1 MERSSSQRWVSVG
14 LGTMTSLRVFLLILV
29 WVTHALCLGRR
40 FLPRSIISSSFHRR
54 APMYLVGENIDVES
68 EEFAQHISR
77 HPSFSPKDDSVSPG
91 SRGSDDSFISD
102 NIIETIDDLKLQLN
116 FLKQAALV
124 GFFTAVGIV
133 IFKLSIQETSKIL
146 YENLADVLPKPAG
159 FYWPQILFPV
169 LGSVIV
175 SILTY
180 YRGLNIRRGVDK
192 IAQSLDY
199 DGNAATSNAQELLR
213 YNPFDQLFRISA
225 AVATLGSGC
234 SLGPEGPAVEIG
246 AGLSCIFGSSGS
258 PWQKRHLFLAGT
270 AAGVSAGFNA
280 PIAGVFF
287 ALECGKRFLKVN
299 TMTLSAES
307 KDGPRADV
315 AAIVLAATVAKV
327 VVEFGLSDSNAL
339 AIQGNIFAMQSP
351 LFELPLYLGLGV
363 FAGIISTIFT
373 RMLDYFTS
381 VFGPS
386 NVNAI
391 GENSLKRVVSQI
403 PLHLRPLFGGL
414 LCGIVALYYPQTVF
428 VGYATLDQLLAG
440 KIHLPL
446 LVLIQLLGLK
456 VILSSFSLGTGL
468 VGGVFAPSLFFGAV
482 AGTIYHDVICNV
494 FTAINN
500 SVESLGGADLMPF
513 FSIASAPAYATVG
526 AAATLGALFRA
537 PLTSTILML
546 ELTENHEIV
555 IPVLISSGLSGFLA
569 EILRGRKK

>member
-1 MERSSSQRWVSVG
+1 
-14 LGTMTSLRVFLLILV
+14 
-29 WVTHALCLGRR
+29 
-40 FLPRSIISSSFHRR
+40 
-54 APMYLVGENIDVES
+54 MYLIGENIDVKS
-68 EEFAQHISR
+68 EEAVQPISR
-77 HPSFSPKDDSVSPG
+77 HPNFSPKDVSVNSE

-102 NIIETIDDLKLQLN
+102 NIIETIDDLKLQLT

-169 LGSVIV
+169 LGSVVV

-180 YRGLNIRRGVDK
+180 FRGQNIRRGVDK

-199 DGNAATSNAQELLR
+199 DGNAATSTPQELLR
-213 YNPFDQLFRISA
+213 YNPSDQLFRISA

-246 AGLSCIFGSSGS
+246 AGLSCIFGSNGS

-327 VVEFGLSDSNAL
+327 VVEFGLSDTNAL

-386 NVNAI
+386 NDTFNPND
-391 GENSLKRVVSQI
+391 GNSLKRMVSQI

-428 VGYATLDQLLAG
+428 VGYTTLDQLLAG

-456 VILSSFSLGTGL
+456 VVLSSFSLGTGL

-482 AGTIYHDVICNV
+482 AGTIYHDVICSV
-494 FTAINN
+494 FTAMNN
-500 SVESLGGADLMPF
+500 SFESLGGADLMPF